1 MQVFIAALALLF
13 IFAVILLLLRY
24 RIHLGI
30 SILIGTALLYIVFY
44 IPPVDMARSIYDSI
58 TDWMTIRLL
67 LLVFLVVFMSR
78 LMSITGNLDD
88 MVSSLKG
95 LFNDRRW
102 SIATI
107 SSLIGLLPMPAGAL
121 VSGHMINSTA
131 DELQMSAEDR
141 TAVNYWFRHIWEY
154 SWPFY
159 QGIILSAATLAVS
172 VAYIVSIQFP
182 LTLLAVIVG
191 ILFFLLPIK
200 RHPEDKKGRK
210 REWNALLRF
219 TASIWPII
227 LVIALVLFA
236 SIDLLWSL
244 LLVVALMIVVYRPRF
259 SECRDVMKK
268 SGIAK
273 ILLILLAVM
282 LFKGALTDTGAVY
295 ALPNA
300 LNSLNI
306 SPVFL
311 VIAVPFIVGF
321 MSGITVAFVG
331 ISYPILLPVLKT
343 TTGIDPG
350 LTMLAFA
357 AGFAGTLL
365 SPMHLCLVLSAEYF
379 KADLSRV
386 LRRLYLPVGLV
397 LGGAFLLYMVIDG
410 LILF

>member
-1 MQVFIAALALLF
+1 MQVFVAALALLF
-13 IFAVILLLLRY
+13 IFAVILLLLKY

-30 SILIGTALLYIVFY
+30 SILVGTALLYTIFY
-44 IPPVDMARSIYDSI
+44 IPPVDIARSIYHST

-88 MVSSLKG
+88 MVSSLRG

-107 SSLIGLLPMPAGAL
+107 SALIGLLPMPAGAL

-131 DELQMSAEDR
+131 DELQMSAENR

-159 QGIILSAATLAVS
+159 QGVILSAATLAVS
-172 VAYIVSIQFP
+172 VSYIVSIQFP
-182 LTLLAVIVG
+182 LTLLALITG

-200 RHPEDKKGRK
+200 KHPEDKKAGK

-219 TASIWPII
+219 SVSIWPII
-227 LVIALVLFA
+227 LVIALVIIA
-236 SIDLLWSL
+236 TIDLLWSL
-244 LLVVALMIVVYRPRF
+244 LLVVVLMFAIYRPKF

-273 ILLILLAVM
+273 ILFILLDVM

-295 ALPNA
+295 ALPDA
-300 LNSLNI
+300 LNSMNI
-306 SPVFL
+306 SPLVL
-311 VIAVPFIVGF
+311 VIAIPFIVGF

-343 TTGIDPG
+343 TAGLDPG
-350 LTMLAFA
+350 LVLLAFA

-386 LRRLYLPVGLV
+386 LRRLYLPVGLLLV
-397 LGGAFLLYMVIDG
+397 GAFLLYMIIDG
-410 LILF
+410 LIL